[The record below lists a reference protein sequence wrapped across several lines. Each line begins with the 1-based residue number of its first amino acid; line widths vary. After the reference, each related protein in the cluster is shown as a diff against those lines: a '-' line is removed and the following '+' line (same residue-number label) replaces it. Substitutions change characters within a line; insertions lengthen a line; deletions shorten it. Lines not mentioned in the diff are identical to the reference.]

1 MKKDLLQIKIGSFLQ
16 KVRLSSQLS
25 QEELADKTN
34 LHRTYIGSIERG
46 ERNITIKNLVIICK
60 ALDIKVSD
68 LFREI
73 NL

>member
-1 MKKDLLQIKIGSFLQ
+1 MKSTELQIKLGSYLQ
-16 KVRLSSQLS
+16 KIRQANNLS
-25 QEELADKTN
+25 QEDVSEKTG